1 MNKTILFFTIKFK
14 HSTIHA
20 VREKCQSKKIVVFR
34 PLDLSGKRLAR
45 VDDRSR
51 TRSSTDDVHSL
62 CSQLSNLGPR
72 SLKHVQSAASSS
84 SSVVLLHKSYTE
96 SSAPPSTNRKLPYK
110 ILRLASTQQVTEF
123 VQNGELPTFKKQGA
137 RSTNNPWRRY
147 GALQKLCETGGFAP
161 NSGSKRERKNRGSLL
176 AVKQNVKVP
185 PAPTSSQ
192 MTLNKVKEQGQ
203 YEIKLALKAPK
214 NVAVDVAAQN
224 LAEQVKAFVLR
235 YGSELVE
242 DERTAQSK

>member
-1 MNKTILFFTIKFK
+1 M
-14 HSTIHA
+14 
-20 VREKCQSKKIVVFR
+20 Q

-96 SSAPPSTNRKLPYK
+96 SSAPPSTN
-110 ILRLASTQQVTEF
+110 QF

>member
-1 MNKTILFFTIKFK
+1 M
-14 HSTIHA
+14 
-20 VREKCQSKKIVVFR
+20 Q

-45 VDDRSR
+45 VDDHSR

-110 ILRLASTQQVTEF
+110 TLRLASTQQVTEF
-123 VQNGELPTFKKQGA
+123 IQNGELPTFKKQGS
-137 RSTNNPWRRY
+137 RSTNNPWRRH

-161 NSGSKRERKNRGSLL
+161 NSGSKKERKNRGSLL